1 MVDWTWFSAVG
12 YRDVFWTLF
21 STRAAL
27 FLTSFAATAMII
39 GGNGWLASRLT
50 ERGTG
55 RSLELSG
62 IPVRPPLSPA
72 VPDIVHR
79 RLPLL
84 LAGVSI
90 ILAGL
95 LASLETTNWDVLLR
109 FLYQVPYGQSDPV
122 FGQDVGFYLFSLPA
136 YIALKNWVLL
146 TLTLSALAAG
156 AVYWVRGHIELDGQ
170 RWSLSQTAIG
180 HGSALLGVFFAVKAC
195 SYWLDRFLLLYDDN
209 GVVVGASYT
218 GVHVELP
225 VLWG

>member
-1 MVDWTWFSAVG
+1 MPWRGIAVAATAVVAGLTLLGRVVDFVVDWTWFSAVG

-39 GGNGWLASRLT
+39 WGNGWLASRLT

-95 LASLETTNWDVLLR
+95 VASLETTNWDVLLR

-122 FGQDVGFYLFSLPA
+122 LGQDVGFYLFSLPA
-136 YIALKNWVLL
+136 YIALKNW
-146 TLTLSALAAG
+146 S
-156 AVYWVRGHIELDGQ
+156 
-170 RWSLSQTAIG
+170 
-180 HGSALLGVFFAVKAC
+180 C
-195 SYWLDRFLLLYDDN
+195 
-209 GVVVGASYT
+209 
-218 GVHVELP
+218 
-225 VLWG
+225 